1 VEISLEDVA
10 NEFRNRYPNE
20 FTIVMQAL
28 QITKLQELVKEQ
40 DEHINALT
48 PSETAEKVPATRK
61 K

>member
-1 VEISLEDVA
+1 MEISLEDVA

-48 PSETAEKVPATRK
+48 PAETAEKAPATRK

>member
-1 VEISLEDVA
+1 MEISLEDVA

-28 QITKLQELVKEQ
+28 QINKLQELVQEQ
-40 DEHINALT
+40 NAQIGTLT
-48 PSETAEKVPATRK
+48 PIETEEKAPATRK